1 MRRRPRCLR
10 RTSTLRSATRP
21 QQTTLDPRAGRPIAK
36 QITSSDTQTVG
47 ADQLAEA
54 RQTGQVILAYD
65 GSAAAEHALDA
76 AARVLVERRA
86 LVLVVWK
93 SGLGFELLEIPS
105 LTGLPPA
112 PIDIRTALEIDEDTR
127 ERAQRL
133 AERGARI
140 AREAGFEAEALVVA
154 EEAAVPISDTIV
166 TVAKERGAPA
176 VVVGERARGRLGEV
190 FLSDIS
196 RGVIRHAPCPVLV
209 TRHPTG

>member
-1 MRRRPRCLR
+1 
-10 RTSTLRSATRP
+10 
-21 QQTTLDPRAGRPIAK
+21 
-36 QITSSDTQTVG
+36 VG
-47 ADQLAEA
+47 TEELAEG

-65 GSAAAEHALDA
+65 GSAAAEHALGA

-93 SGLGFELLEIPS
+93 SGLGFELLEIRS

-140 AREAGFEAEALVVA
+140 AREAGFDAEA
-154 EEAAVPISDTIV
+154 AAVPISNTIV

-196 RGVIRHAPCPVLV
+196 RDVIRHAPCPVVV
-209 TRHPTG
+209 TRHPAG